1 MQRASAS
8 RDATKT
14 EQEDSEKD
22 KDRGRDGASSTDPD
36 HDEGSETN
44 SAPDQEAEPCPE
56 PITELAV
63 TREEDYYHEENGEL
77 YQYEGYDYQYANGES
92 DQVTPQNA
100 DVSLSSGF
108 ALHWDYY
115 HGENGELYQYEGYDY
130 QYANGESDQVTP
142 QNADVSLSSG
152 FALHWDYY
160 HGENGELYQYE
171 GYDYQ
176 YANGESDQVTP
187 QNADVSLSSGSALHW
202 ENGELDQYEDGDLY
216 QYENGESHQV
226 TSQNADEFL
235 SPGSALHE
243 EGRCRPC
250 AFVRTEIGCKAK
262 EDCRFCHY
270 EHVITRARLRPCK
283 GKRMRLHKLLER
295 LKYEVDEYVA
305 SGRPMFGMSDHLSS
319 LELPPMVQN
328 NETLKRTVF
337 AQTLVH
343 MEETYG
349 FRLVESL

>member
-63 TREEDYYHEENGEL
+63 TREEDYYHE
-77 YQYEGYDYQYANGES
+77 
-92 DQVTPQNA
+92 
-100 DVSLSSGF
+100 
-108 ALHWDYY
+108 
-115 HGENGELYQYEGYDY
+115 
-130 QYANGESDQVTP
+130 
-142 QNADVSLSSG
+142 
-152 FALHWDYY
+152 
-160 HGENGELYQYE
+160 ENGELYQYE

>member
-63 TREEDYYHEENGEL
+63 TREEDYYHE
-77 YQYEGYDYQYANGES
+77 
-92 DQVTPQNA
+92 
-100 DVSLSSGF
+100 
-108 ALHWDYY
+108 
-115 HGENGELYQYEGYDY
+115 ENGELYQYEGYDY